1 MKNLLLFLVMLPSLL
16 LAQIEV
22 EVGYKVRIVNQFG
35 NSSEIILA
43 FDQIASDGYDPCCDA
58 IYLAGNNV
66 LGLYTKIVDF
76 NYSVNCFGNLTSEK
90 VIPLYTFAN
99 PDIIN
104 FVISLS
110 DTIGTS
116 GVLVSLIDNQFPNQ
130 KFALPYTVS
139 GPITGQRFS
148 LEFTAPIELNVVNGC
163 ESDSGATIYLNNP
176 NNIINDELL
185 LDGEV
190 ISSNIDSVLTNVY
203 SGSYEYRWSNGVS
216 QQSIYFDVVNNPLDY
231 SLILPQNYLYINDPQ
246 IIPEVIINTPYD
258 SLIWNFGD
266 GSPLFYND
274 VNPVH
279 TYQQVGQYVLSVT
292 IYSGE
297 CVKKIEENI
306 TVDNI
311 FGFNDIYNKNKYYL
325 FKYGIDGRLHRR

>member
-1 MKNLLLFLVMLPSLL
+1 MKNLFLFLVMLPSLL

-99 PDIIN
+99 PDVIN

-110 DTIGTS
+110 DSIGTS

-148 LEFTAPIELNVVNGC
+148 LEFTTPIELNVVNGC

-185 LDGEV
+185 LDGEI
-190 ISSNIDSVLTNVY
+190 ISSNIDSVLNNVY